1 MAGRWE
7 CAPPG
12 TRAQR
17 AGLRE
22 KILRIGK
29 DSTWYLIAQGGY
41 ALMGLASVP
50 ILTRI
55 LSPSQ
60 YGIYSLMAVSIVLAS
75 SLFYITFVTS
85 TIRFY
90 PEYEDM
96 QDLETLFST
105 ALHYIPH
112 FLVLTL
118 GVVLPL
124 AAFALPLGSYR
135 GVICLGI
142 VVFSLTVPFYM
153 LLTFLQAGQRARTY
167 ALLFLLVYVGRYLV
181 GAALVK
187 WAGTGVN
194 GVFIAWLGALI
205 IVVPI
210 ELVLLN
216 ASRRFR
222 WKRYS
227 SPLMKQ
233 FLGYGFVL
241 IFTSISANIL
251 TSSDRYLV
259 QAFRGSREVGL
270 YSVVY
275 TLAVDAFTMILTALQ
290 LGAAPVIMQTYE
302 RDGEQATSELLSS
315 ITRYLLIL
323 LIPSTVGLYLLRERV
338 IHVLTSAKYLPSA
351 TAVLPL
357 ALGIFFY
364 NLAWIPTYAFYVKK
378 RTKMTLVP
386 IVTSALLNI
395 GLNLFLIP
403 KYGFVGAAWSTMIA
417 YLVYLV
423 IMTVMSERF
432 MHWAFPARGVLKAAA
447 AAAVMGVAVY
457 FLNKI
462 PVGGL
467 GGLVIAVLGGTAV
480 YVVAAFA
487 FRVLSPSELGFA
499 RETLKKV
506 VAKAVPRNVED
517 E

>member
-1 MAGRWE
+1 
-7 CAPPG
+7 
-12 TRAQR
+12 
-17 AGLRE
+17 
-22 KILRIGK
+22 
-29 DSTWYLIAQGGY
+29 
-41 ALMGLASVP
+41 
-50 ILTRI
+50 
-55 LSPSQ
+55 
-60 YGIYSLMAVSIVLAS
+60 
-75 SLFYITFVTS
+75 
-85 TIRFY
+85 
-90 PEYEDM
+90 
-96 QDLETLFST
+96 
-105 ALHYIPH
+105 
-112 FLVLTL
+112 
-118 GVVLPL
+118 
-124 AAFALPLGSYR
+124 
-135 GVICLGI
+135 
-142 VVFSLTVPFYM
+142 
-153 LLTFLQAGQRARTY
+153 
-167 ALLFLLVYVGRYLV
+167 
-181 GAALVK
+181 
-187 WAGTGVN
+187 
-194 GVFIAWLGALI
+194 
-205 IVVPI
+205 
-210 ELVLLN
+210 
-216 ASRRFR
+216 
-222 WKRYS
+222 
-227 SPLMKQ
+227 MKQ

-275 TLAVDAFTMILTALQ
+275 TLAIDAFTMILTALQ

>member
-29 DSTWYLIAQGGY
+29 DSTWY
-41 ALMGLASVP
+41 
-50 ILTRI
+50 LTRI

-142 VVFSLTVPFYM
+142 VVFSLTVPFYI

-194 GVFIAWLGALI
+194 GVFIAVAQVPLEALL
-205 IVVPI
+205 VTADETVPRLRLRPHLH
-210 ELVLLN
+210 EH
-216 ASRRFR
+216 
-222 WKRYS
+222 
-227 SPLMKQ
+227 
-233 FLGYGFVL
+233 
-241 IFTSISANIL
+241 
-251 TSSDRYLV
+251 
-259 QAFRGSREVGL
+259 
-270 YSVVY
+270 
-275 TLAVDAFTMILTALQ
+275 
-290 LGAAPVIMQTYE
+290 
-302 RDGEQATSELLSS
+302 
-315 ITRYLLIL
+315 
-323 LIPSTVGLYLLRERV
+323 LRE
-338 IHVLTSAKYLPSA
+338 HP
-351 TAVLPL
+351 
-357 ALGIFFY
+357 
-364 NLAWIPTYAFYVKK
+364 YV
-378 RTKMTLVP
+378 
-386 IVTSALLNI
+386 
-395 GLNLFLIP
+395 F
-403 KYGFVGAAWSTMIA
+403 
-417 YLVYLV
+417 
-423 IMTVMSERF
+423 
-432 MHWAFPARGVLKAAA
+432 
-447 AAAVMGVAVY
+447 
-457 FLNKI
+457 
-462 PVGGL
+462 
-467 GGLVIAVLGGTAV
+467 
-480 YVVAAFA
+480 
-487 FRVLSPSELGFA
+487 
-499 RETLKKV
+499 
-506 VAKAVPRNVED
+506 
-517 E
+517 